1 MKTLT
6 FLAAVLSGFLDFF
19 LSICFWSSMTHG
31 SLGSVHTSR
40 PLFMVKL
47 WENGENRCKFG
58 LRPYEILHYFSADAD
73 VATYMTAAR
82 LQDPSNSCL
91 L

>member
-6 FLAAVLSGFLDFF
+6 FLYILRLLA
-19 LSICFWSSMTHG
+19 SICLWSLMTHG
-31 SLGSVHTSR
+31 SLGSVHTSC

-58 LRPYEILHYFSADAD
+58 LRPSEILHRFNVDVD

-82 LQDPSNSCL
+82 LQPPSNSCTL
-91 L
+91 